1 MHLQL
6 IDLVYTGRSV
16 PSIPHHIWTAAWSGL
31 RNAKQPA
38 EKDKHILHIVIPL
51 AVSLACSDV
60 LGSWVASFTFSEIQ
74 ELQNDRPVFYVISL
88 ILLVLFMTAIMNL
101 IGYILHLFYCVVLE
115 GGTYSSTDSLTDF
128 WSCRWHQLMKSTWTA
143 FPYRP
148 TYRAM
153 DRALTKYTTHHATIA
168 RAFGVLSVFA
178 ASGLMHEFTVLAF
191 SGWTLYTTTFV
202 GQQMLFFLVNGLATI
217 VDQSMLMTLPNVC
230 RRLVMI
236 AFLYFTAP
244 LFFSSIFEGG
254 VIDGHSSPPYSNQ
267 SMYAFV
273 KAHPSLQP
281 YFGPH
286 LD

>member
-1 MHLQL
+1 M
-6 IDLVYTGRSV
+6 T
-16 PSIPHHIWTAAWSGL
+16 
-31 RNAKQPA
+31 
-38 EKDKHILHIVIPL
+38 PL

-60 LGSWVASFTFSEIQ
+60 LGSWVASFTISEIQ

-88 ILLVLFMTAIMNL
+88 ILLVLFMTANMNL

-115 GGTYSSTDSLTDF
+115 GGTYSSGKKSKTSMCSSRLMVYLFSMIEHYRILMDHPLLADSLSDF
-128 WSCRWHQLMKSTWTA
+128 WSCRWHQLMKSTWVA

-148 TYRAM
+148 TYRFM

-202 GQQMLFFLVNGLATI
+202 GQQTLFFLANGLAMI
-217 VDQSMLMTLPNVC
+217 VDQSVLITLPSVC

-236 AFLYFTAP
+236 AFLCFTAP
-244 LFFSSIFEGG
+244 LFFPSIFEGG
-254 VIDGHSSPPYSNQ
+254 VLDGHCSPPYSNQ
-267 SMYAFV
+267 AMYAFV